1 MLIKANIKEAL
12 RSLSSSKQRTILALL
27 GIVIGIGSVIAL
39 VSMGSLAQRE
49 TMRQFM
55 EMGTD
60 IISIQ
65 EEQQRVRAGTRHS
78 QGFGINHVLDLPQK
92 VPSVRIVAPYASV
105 FGEMRKEG
113 RRQSVPAL
121 GVTEAFLG
129 INSLELAQG
138 RFISDLDI
146 LMSHAV
152 IGGNLAKRLA
162 DQGIIVGV
170 GDEIFF
176 ENRKF
181 VVVGILRPAAM
192 GAMRPYESSEGL
204 MLPVSTVQRMSPQN
218 TIRTV
223 MARLEPGISTA
234 MAAQELKEY
243 FQAPPRSINIRITS
257 PEQIIE
263 HMERQSRMFTL
274 LLGAIGSI
282 SLIVGGVG
290 VMNVMLVSVT
300 ERKKEIGIR
309 RALGAQKKDIQ
320 GQFLMESI
328 ILSLLGGF
336 LGIIIGVGVSFGIAW
351 FSDWQFAIIYGAVF
365 IGVGVSVAI
374 GIFFGYYPA
383 RQAANLIPIQ
393 ALRSD

>member
-1 MLIKANIKEAL
+1 MIKANIREAV
-12 RSLSSSKQRTILALL
+12 RSLTGSRQRTFLALL

-60 IISIQ
+60 VISIQ
-65 EEQQRVRAGTRHS
+65 EEQNRGDRS
-78 QGFGINHVLDLPQK
+78 LSSGFRLDTILNLPEQLST
-92 VPSVRIVAPYASV
+92 VATTAPYAST
-105 FGEMRKEG
+105 FGELRVG
-113 RRQSVPAL
+113 GQRQSVPAL
-121 GVTEAFLG
+121 GVTGSFLE
-129 INSLELAQG
+129 INTLSLAEG
-138 RFISDLDI
+138 RFISDLDL

-152 IGGNLAKRLA
+152 VGGNLAERLA
-162 DQGIIVGV
+162 SQGMTVEVGEV
-170 GDEIFF
+170 FYF

-181 VVVGILRPAAM
+181 TVVGILHPASM
-192 GAMRPYESSEGL
+192 GAMRPYESLEGI
-204 MLPVSTVQRMSPQN
+204 MLPVSTVQRMSTQN
-218 TIRTV
+218 AIRTV
-223 MARLEPGISTA
+223 MIRLAPEIATKDA
-234 MAAQELKEY
+234 TREIQDY
-243 FQAPPRSINIRITS
+243 FASLPRPVKVRVTS

-320 GQFLMESI
+320 GQFLMESV

-336 LGIIIGVGVSFGIAW
+336 LGIIIGVGVSYGIAW
-351 FSDWQFAIIYGAVF
+351 YSDWQFAVVYGAVF
-365 IGVGVSVAI
+365 TGVGVSAVV

-393 ALRSD
+393 ALRSE